1 VSIDVCTSVIIT
13 KNRPNKVPSQSSPS
27 RFAIGGVLQQLAIA
41 SLQGLQIVGIICVER
56 VLVAVR
62 DLAASRENWRRAG
75 FAVAPDDRELAADG
89 IGIARMAAGAVEVD
103 LCAMQSA
110 GSVSPLAQHLREATT
125 SDGGGGIIG
134 WVWGVKGVLIS
145 DEREPRAAPSESILL
160 PALSPPFIRAEMLS
174 SGLPGVV
181 TAAAPISLDIE
192 SRRQAL
198 ARLCGTNAN
207 TVDYLEHIVVMTP
220 VLSDAIAANEAVGV
234 PCKRIREVGNGARQ
248 AFFKLE
254 QTVLEI
260 VGPATRGRPGCWG
273 LALMC
278 TDIAQAVATARANG
292 LQATEPKLAIQGGQ
306 IARIV
311 DPLDGVAIAFMQP
324 GPRRDD

>member
-1 VSIDVCTSVIIT
+1 
-13 KNRPNKVPSQSSPS
+13 
-27 RFAIGGVLQQLAIA
+27 
-41 SLQGLQIVGIICVER
+41 LQIVGIICVER

-75 FAVAPDDRELAADG
+75 FAVATAEFDADG
-89 IGIARMAAGAVEVD
+89 IAIARLAAGAVEID
-103 LCAMQSA
+103 LCATRSTK
-110 GSVSPLAQHLREATT
+110 SKSPLAQPLRDTT
-125 SDGGGGIIG
+125 GSDSGGGIIG

-145 DEREPRAAPSESILL
+145 AESSSGASAESILL
-160 PALSPPFIRAEMLS
+160 PGLAQPSVKAEMLS

-181 TAAAPISLDIE
+181 TAAAPINLDIE
-192 SRRQAL
+192 SRRQSL

-220 VLSDAIAANEAVGV
+220 VLSDAITANEAIGV

-278 TDIAQAVATARANG
+278 SDIAQAVATARANG

>member
-1 VSIDVCTSVIIT
+1 M
-13 KNRPNKVPSQSSPS
+13 
-27 RFAIGGVLQQLAIA
+27 
-41 SLQGLQIVGIICVER
+41 GIICVER

-62 DLAASRENWRRAG
+62 DLAASIENWRRAG
-75 FAVAPDDRELAADG
+75 FAIAREEFDGDDLR
-89 IGIARMAAGAVEVD
+89 IARMAAGAVEID
-103 LCAMQSA
+103 LCATRSA
-110 GSVSPLAQHLREATT
+110 ESRSLLARHLRDATGN
-125 SDGGGGIIG
+125 DRAGGIIG
-134 WVWGVKGVLIS
+134 WVWGVKGVLVS
-145 DEREPRAAPSESILL
+145 NERESNSIPSIESIRL
-160 PALSPPFIRAEMLS
+160 PGLAHASVKAEMLS

-181 TAAAPISLDIE
+181 TAAAPITLDIE
-192 SRRQAL
+192 SRRNLL

-207 TVDYLEHIVVMTP
+207 TVEYLEHIVVMTP
-220 VLSDAIAANEAVGV
+220 ALDDAIAANEAIGV

-254 QTVLEI
+254 QTVLEV

-278 TDIAQAVATARANG
+278 SNIAQAVATARAND

-311 DPLDGVAIAFMQP
+311 EPLDGVAIAFMQP

>member
-1 VSIDVCTSVIIT
+1 LS
-13 KNRPNKVPSQSSPS
+13 KV
-27 RFAIGGVLQQLAIA
+27 
-41 SLQGLQIVGIICVER
+41 QIVGIICIER

-75 FAVAPDDRELAADG
+75 FAVATGEFEGDDIR
-89 IGIARMAAGAVEVD
+89 IARIAAGAVEID
-103 LCAMQSA
+103 LCATHSA
-110 GSVSPLAQHLREATT
+110 DSLPRATAERGLNT
-125 SDGGGGIIG
+125 EKSGIVG

-145 DEREPRAAPSESILL
+145 NERESSSVASIKSIRL
-160 PALSPPFIRAEMLS
+160 PGLAQDSVRAEMLS

-181 TAAAPISLDIE
+181 TAAAPINLDLE

-198 ARLCGTNAN
+198 ARLCGSNPN
-207 TVDYLEHIVVMTP
+207 TVEYLEHIVVMTP
-220 VLSDAIAANEAVGV
+220 VLEDAIAAHEAIGV

-254 QTVLEI
+254 QTVLEV

-278 TDIAQAVATARANG
+278 SDIAQAVATARANG
-292 LQATEPKLAIQGGQ
+292 LQATDPKLAIQGGQ
-306 IARIV
+306 IARII

>member
-1 VSIDVCTSVIIT
+1 M
-13 KNRPNKVPSQSSPS
+13 
-27 RFAIGGVLQQLAIA
+27 G
-41 SLQGLQIVGIICVER
+41 IVCVER

-62 DLAASRENWRRAG
+62 DLAASQENWQRAG
-75 FAVAPDDRELAADG
+75 FAIAQQEFERDDIR
-89 IGIARMAAGAVEVD
+89 IARMAAGAVEID
-103 LCAMQSA
+103 LCATHSA
-110 GSVSPLAQHLREATT
+110 ETESPLAKHLREATT
-125 SDGGGGIIG
+125 DDSGGGIIG

-145 DEREPRAAPSESILL
+145 NEREPNSIPFIESIQL
-160 PALSPPFIRAEMLS
+160 PGLGHDSVKAEMLT

-181 TAAAPISLDIE
+181 TAAAPINLDLE

-198 ARLCGTNAN
+198 ARLCGTNPN
-207 TVDYLEHIVVMTP
+207 TVEYLEHIVVMTP
-220 VLSDAIAANEAVGV
+220 VLDDAIAANEAIGV

-254 QTVLEI
+254 QTVLEV

-278 TDIAQAVATARANG
+278 STIAKAVATARANG
-292 LQATEPKLAIQGGQ
+292 LQATDPKLAIQGGQ

-311 DPLDGVAIAFMQP
+311 DPLDGVAIAYMQP
-324 GPRRDD
+324 GPRRDS

>member
-1 VSIDVCTSVIIT
+1 MS
-13 KNRPNKVPSQSSPS
+13 
-27 RFAIGGVLQQLAIA
+27 
-41 SLQGLQIVGIICVER
+41 IICVER
-56 VLVAVR
+56 VIVAVS
-62 DLAASRENWRRAG
+62 DLSASRESWRRAG
-75 FAVAPDDRELAADG
+75 FGIASSEHDFDRDG
-89 IGIARMAAGAVEVD
+89 IRVARLAAGAVELD
-103 LCAMQSA
+103 LCELHSA
-110 GSVSPLAQHLREATT
+110 KSRSPLAEHLRAATT
-125 SDGGGGIIG
+125 DDNRGGIVG

-145 DEREPRAAPSESILL
+145 DERESTSSQSIKAIAIPGLAQ
-160 PALSPPFIRAEMLS
+160 PVAKAEMLS

-181 TAAAPISLDIE
+181 TAATPVTLDIE
-192 SRRQAL
+192 SRRQSL
-198 ARLCGTNAN
+198 AQLCGLNPN

-254 QTVLEI
+254 QTVLEV

-278 TDIAQAVATARANG
+278 SDIAQAVAKARANG

-311 DPLDGVAIAFMQP
+311 DPIDGVAIAFMQP

>member
-1 VSIDVCTSVIIT
+1 
-13 KNRPNKVPSQSSPS
+13 
-27 RFAIGGVLQQLAIA
+27 
-41 SLQGLQIVGIICVER
+41 VGIICVER

-62 DLAASRENWRRAG
+62 DRAASRENWRRAG
-75 FAVAPDDRELAADG
+75 FAVATTEFDADDIA
-89 IGIARMAAGAVEVD
+89 IARLAAGAVEID
-103 LCAMQSA
+103 LCATRSTK
-110 GSVSPLAQHLREATT
+110 SKSPLAQYLRDATAN
-125 SDGGGGIIG
+125 DGGGIIG

-145 DEREPRAAPSESILL
+145 DEREARSAGSIESIQL
-160 PALSPPFIRAEMLS
+160 PGLAQPSVKAEMLS

-181 TAAAPISLDIE
+181 TAAAPITLDIE
-192 SRRQAL
+192 SRRQSL

-220 VLSDAIAANEAVGV
+220 VLSDAIMANEAIGV

-254 QTVLEI
+254 QTVLEV

-278 TDIAQAVATARANG
+278 SDIAQAVATARANG

-311 DPLDGVAIAFMQP
+311 DPIDGVAIAFMQP

>member
-1 VSIDVCTSVIIT
+1 
-13 KNRPNKVPSQSSPS
+13 
-27 RFAIGGVLQQLAIA
+27 
-41 SLQGLQIVGIICVER
+41 
-56 VLVAVR
+56 VR

-75 FAVAPDDRELAADG
+75 FAVATTEFDADDIA
-89 IGIARMAAGAVEVD
+89 IARLAAGAVEID
-103 LCAMQSA
+103 LCATRSTK
-110 GSVSPLAQHLREATT
+110 SKSPLAQYLRDATAN
-125 SDGGGGIIG
+125 DGGGIIG

-145 DEREPRAAPSESILL
+145 DEREARSAGSIESIQL
-160 PALSPPFIRAEMLS
+160 PGLAQPSVKAEMLS

-181 TAAAPISLDIE
+181 TAAAPITLDIE
-192 SRRQAL
+192 SRRQSL

-220 VLSDAIAANEAVGV
+220 VLSDAIMANEAIGV

-254 QTVLEI
+254 QTVLEV

-278 TDIAQAVATARANG
+278 SDIAQAVATARANG

-311 DPLDGVAIAFMQP
+311 DPIDGVAIAFMQP

>member
-1 VSIDVCTSVIIT
+1 MS
-13 KNRPNKVPSQSSPS
+13 
-27 RFAIGGVLQQLAIA
+27 
-41 SLQGLQIVGIICVER
+41 IICVER
-56 VLVAVR
+56 VIVAVS
-62 DLAASRENWRRAG
+62 DLSASRESWRCAG
-75 FAVAPDDRELAADG
+75 FGIASSETDFDLDG
-89 IGIARMAAGAVEVD
+89 IRVARLAAGAVELD
-103 LCAMQSA
+103 LCELHSA
-110 GSVSPLAQHLREATT
+110 KSRSPLAEHLRAAT
-125 SDGGGGIIG
+125 SDESRAGIVG

-145 DEREPRAAPSESILL
+145 DEPESTAGQSIKAIAI
-160 PALSPPFIRAEMLS
+160 PGLSQPVAKAEMLS

-181 TAAAPISLDIE
+181 TAATPVTLDIE
-192 SRRQAL
+192 SRRQSL
-198 ARLCGTNAN
+198 ARLCGPNAN

-220 VLSDAIAANEAVGV
+220 VLEDAIAANEAIGV

-254 QTVLEI
+254 QTVLEV

-278 TDIAQAVATARANG
+278 ADIARAVAVARENG

-311 DPLDGVAIAFMQP
+311 DPLEGVAIAFMQP
-324 GPRRDD
+324 GPRRAR

>member
-1 VSIDVCTSVIIT
+1 
-13 KNRPNKVPSQSSPS
+13 
-27 RFAIGGVLQQLAIA
+27 
-41 SLQGLQIVGIICVER
+41 VGIVCVER

-62 DLAASRENWRRAG
+62 DLAASQENWQRAG
-75 FAVAPDDRELAADG
+75 FAIARREFERDG
-89 IGIARMAAGAVEVD
+89 IRIARMAAGAVEID
-103 LCAMQSA
+103 LCAPHSA
-110 GSVSPLAQHLREATT
+110 ESESPLARHLRDAIKTD
-125 SDGGGGIIG
+125 SGGGIIG

-145 DEREPRAAPSESILL
+145 NEREPHSIPSIESVQL
-160 PALSPPFIRAEMLS
+160 PGLGHDSVKAEMLS

-181 TAAAPISLDIE
+181 TAAAPINLDLE
-192 SRRQAL
+192 SRRHSL
-198 ARLCGTNAN
+198 ARLCGTNPN

-220 VLSDAIAANEAVGV
+220 VLDDAIAANEAIGV

-254 QTVLEI
+254 QTVLEV

-278 TDIAQAVATARANG
+278 SNIANAVATARANG
-292 LQATEPKLAIQGGQ
+292 LQATDPKPAIQGGQ

-311 DPLDGVAIAFMQP
+311 DPLDGVAIAYMQP
-324 GPRRDD
+324 GPRRDS

>member
-1 VSIDVCTSVIIT
+1 M
-13 KNRPNKVPSQSSPS
+13 
-27 RFAIGGVLQQLAIA
+27 
-41 SLQGLQIVGIICVER
+41 GIICVER

-75 FAVAPDDRELAADG
+75 FAVASGEFDADG
-89 IGIARMAAGAVEVD
+89 IRIARLAAGAVEID
-103 LCAMQSA
+103 LCALHSA
-110 GSVSPLAQHLREATT
+110 ESSSPLAQHLRDATGND
-125 SDGGGGIIG
+125 SAGGIVG
-134 WVWGVKGVLIS
+134 WTWGVKGVLIS
-145 DEREPRAAPSESILL
+145 DERESSSGPSIESIQLPGL
-160 PALSPPFIRAEMLS
+160 AQPALKAEMLS

-181 TAAAPISLDIE
+181 TAAAPLTLDIE
-192 SRRQAL
+192 SRRQSL
-198 ARLCGTNAN
+198 AQLCGTNAN
-207 TVDYLEHIVVMTP
+207 TVEYLEHIVVMTP
-220 VLSDAIAANEAVGV
+220 VLDDAIAAIEAVGV

-254 QTVLEI
+254 QTVLEV

-278 TDIAQAVATARANG
+278 SDIAQAVATARANG

-324 GPRRDD
+324 GPRRED